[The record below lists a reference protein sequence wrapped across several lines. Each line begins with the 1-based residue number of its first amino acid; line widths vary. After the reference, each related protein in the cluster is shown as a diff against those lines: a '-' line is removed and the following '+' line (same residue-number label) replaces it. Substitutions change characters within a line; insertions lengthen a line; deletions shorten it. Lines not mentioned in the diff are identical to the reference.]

1 MLYFNF
7 NLNMKI
13 QLHTPDGT
21 KEIELTEEEALKRGY
36 LDEETYLMR
45 KLIQLLKRKKDLLA
59 KLEKL

>member
-1 MLYFNF
+1 
-7 NLNMKI
+7 MKI